1 MTVAP
6 LVEVVGVRHH
16 SPACARLVEATLRR
30 VRPAY
35 VLVEGPSDFNG
46 RLSELLLPHA
56 LPVAIFSYAAGEGRH
71 HASWS
76 PFCEYSPEHVALRVA
91 AELGAEARFMDLPA
105 WDPALREVDNRYADR
120 HLCVVAGALR
130 ATRWEQL
137 AQRFGVDDT
146 DALWDL
152 LFEQPLAHDAL
163 AARLRPFFAGLRGD
177 DEEAP
182 DDHDRRREAY
192 MARCLAWAAARGQPV
207 VAVCGGFHAPRLE
220 RAWKEVPAGEA
231 VWPEPPALAPGARGG
246 SYVVPYSFHRL
257 DAFVG
262 YEAGMPS
269 PAWYQAVWELGAGAA
284 PEALLG
290 ATLEALRARKQ
301 VVSPAD
307 ALAAWAQAE
316 GLARLRGH
324 ACVLRGDLLDGLAS
338 ALVKEALDAPLPWSR
353 RGPLRKGT
361 DPLLV
366 GIVAAF
372 SGDRVGRLAPGT
384 PRPPL
389 VDDVAAELEAHGLAL
404 GRTPAAVTLALPAR
418 LDASRVLHRLRVLGI
433 PGVRR
438 DAGPAWAT
446 DPVLEEDWVLGDG
459 LGGAPLERDAALIEA
474 AAYGSSLASAA
485 TARVEETLVA
495 AEGKLSLLSRALGDA
510 IFIGIDR
517 LAAKVVAAVG
527 KAIGAETSLASLGEA
542 LGRLLGLW
550 GHDALYGGAR
560 APALGAVIAAAFDRG
575 LLLVERADVPEA
587 KVPPEDVKAV
597 VALRDALRDAG
608 AALGLDALRFTAVLD
623 RRAASGDTPP
633 AIQGAALGALW
644 SLRLLHDLARGEAET
659 RAARVVK
666 RAARPSTLGELLG
679 GLFALAREEAT
690 AAPGLVHAI
699 DLALA
704 SFDGEEFLVA
714 LPSLRLAFGWF
725 PPAEKERLAR
735 ALLARRGRDPL
746 AARAALSLDIDP
758 LVVARG
764 LALDAA
770 VVRRRRRFGLTF
782 GVEGA

>member
-1 MTVAP
+1 MSAS
-6 LVEVVGVRHH
+6 VEVVGVRHH
-16 SPACARLVEATLRR
+16 SPACARLVEATIRR

-35 VLVEGPSDFNG
+35 VLVEGPADFNG
-46 RLSELLLPHA
+46 RLSELLLPHT
-56 LPVAIFSYAAGEGRH
+56 LPVAIFSYASGEGRH

-76 PFCEYSPEHVALRVA
+76 PFCEYSPEQVALRVA
-91 AELGAEARFMDLPA
+91 TEVGAEARFMDLPA

-120 HLCVVAGALR
+120 HLR
-130 ATRWEQL
+130 APSRWEQL
-137 AQRFGVDDT
+137 ALRFGVDDT

-152 LFEQPLAHDAL
+152 LFEQPLAPDAL
-163 AARLRPFFAGLRGD
+163 SARLRPFFAELRGD
-177 DEEAP
+177 DGEAP
-182 DDHDRRREAY
+182 DERDRRREAY

-220 RAWKEVPAGEA
+220 RAWKEVPAAEA
-231 VWPEPPALAPGARGG
+231 VWPEPPGLEPGARGG

-269 PAWYQAVWELGAGAA
+269 PAYYQAAWELGPAAA

-290 ATLEALRARKQ
+290 ATLTALRGRKQ
-301 VVSPAD
+301 LVSPAD

-338 ALVKEALDAPLPWSR
+338 ALVKDALDAPLPWSR

-389 VDDVAAELEAHGLAL
+389 VDDVAAELEAHGLEV
-404 GRTPAAVTLALPAR
+404 GRTSRVVTLALPAR

-438 DAGPAWAT
+438 DAGPVWAT
-446 DPVLEEDWVLGDG
+446 DPILEEEWT

-485 TARVEETLVA
+485 TAKVEEALVG

-527 KAIGAETSLASLGEA
+527 KAIGASPSLAELGEA
-542 LGRLLGLW
+542 LDRLLGLW

-608 AALGLDALRFTAVLD
+608 GALWLDGLRFTAVLD

-644 SLRLLHDLARGEAET
+644 SLRLLHDEAEA

-699 DLALA
+699 DLAIG
-704 SFDGEEFLVA
+704 SFDGEEFLIA

-746 AARAALSLDIDP
+746 AARAALALDVDP

>member
-1 MTVAP
+1 MSGT
-6 LVEVVGVRHH
+6 VEVVGVRHH
-16 SPACARLVEATLRR
+16 SPACARLVEATIRR

-35 VLVEGPSDFNG
+35 VLVEGPADFNG
-46 RLSELLLPHA
+46 RLGELLLPHT
-56 LPVAIFSYAAGEGRH
+56 LPVAIFSYASSEGRH

-76 PFCEYSPEHVALRVA
+76 PFCEYSPEQVALRVGTEVE
-91 AELGAEARFMDLPA
+91 AEVRFMDLPA

-120 HLCVVAGALR
+120 HLR
-130 ATRWEQL
+130 APSRWEQL
-137 AQRFGVDDT
+137 ALRFGVDDT

-152 LFEQPLAHDAL
+152 LFEQPLAPDAL
-163 AARLRPFFAGLRGD
+163 AARLRPFFVGLRGD

-182 DDHDRRREAY
+182 DEHDRRREAY

-220 RAWKEVPAGEA
+220 RAWKEVDAPGDAPT
-231 VWPEPPALAPGARGG
+231 WPEPPGLEPGARGG

-269 PAWYQAVWELGAGAA
+269 PAWYQAVWEAGPAAA

-290 ATLEALRARKQ
+290 ATLTSLRGKKQ
-301 VVSPAD
+301 LASPAD

-338 ALVKEALDAPLPWSR
+338 ALVKDALDAPLPWSR

-389 VDDVAAELEAHGLAL
+389 VDDVSAELEAHGLAL
-404 GRTPAAVTLALPAR
+404 GRTAKAVTLALPAR
-418 LDASRVLHRLRVLGI
+418 LDASRVLHRLRALGI

-438 DAGPAWAT
+438 DAGPVYAT
-446 DPVLEEDWVLGDG
+446 DPILEEEWT

-485 TARVEETLVA
+485 TARLEETLVA

-510 IFIGIDR
+510 IFVGIDR

-527 KAIGAETSLASLGEA
+527 KAVGAEPSLAELGEA
-542 LGRLLGLW
+542 LSRLLGLW
-550 GHDALYGGAR
+550 GHDALYGGIR

-575 LLLVERADVPEA
+575 LILVERADVPEA
-587 KVPPEDVKAV
+587 RVPPEDVMAV

-644 SLRLLHDLARGEAET
+644 SLRLLQDLARGDGEA

-699 DLALA
+699 DLALG
-704 SFDGEEFLVA
+704 SFDGEEFLIA

-746 AARAALSLDIDP
+746 AARAALALDVDP

-770 VVRRRRRFGLTF
+770 VVRRRRRFGL
-782 GVEGA
+782 EGA